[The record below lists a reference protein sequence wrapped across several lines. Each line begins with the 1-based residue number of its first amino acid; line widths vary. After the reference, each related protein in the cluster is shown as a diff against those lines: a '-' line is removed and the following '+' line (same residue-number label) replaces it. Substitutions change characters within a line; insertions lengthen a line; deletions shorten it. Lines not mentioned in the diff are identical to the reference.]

1 MKKRD
6 LLLILVSALLISCN
20 RHFNEFG
27 IYQGCRFT
35 ILLDSNH
42 MFWSS
47 ARNAYWVDSDTCSGT
62 WKEKNGYLILNSYRQ
77 PNNGKDFNVKEEFCD
92 SISSKYKVIQVQ
104 TGPFIWEESVKD
116 SMMMWFN
123 DKIVVNN
130 KEYTIPWN
138 GKLILQIKEV
148 NTIEYHW
155 RFTDYPIYHVKNR
168 QSNYFFIHLE
178 IPDGSGDNFIT
189 NSYYSNAK
197 FKIGKS
203 FLKYDNDSLNKV
215 STNRVDVLK
224 FINSLK

>member
-1 MKKRD
+1 
-6 LLLILVSALLISCN
+6 
-20 RHFNEFG
+20 
-27 IYQGCRFT
+27 
-35 ILLDSNH
+35 

-47 ARNAYWVDSDTCSGT
+47 ARNAYWVDSDTCCGT

-77 PNNGKDFNVKEEFCD
+77 PNNEKIFNVKEEFCD

-104 TGPFIWEESVKD
+104 TGPFFWQESVKD
-116 SMMMWFN
+116 SVMDWFN

-215 STNRVDVLK
+215 STNRVDALK
-224 FINSLK
+224 FINSFK